1 VYPAVVRKWLIR
13 ALVAL
18 PVLIALLAVGGAMS
32 AVRRLPDLHPW
43 HRLVSTLEPRAAEI
57 TPAYTLEAYLAREE
71 AVFQELHN
79 QVVPAA
85 SAGANPAVPNRFV
98 EGSRSYP
105 ENLGT
110 NLNRTQILTVP
121 EPKGGALLIHGLTD
135 SPYSMRAMA
144 ERLHAAGFYTVSLR
158 MQGHGTAPGG
168 LVNTSWEDWAAA
180 VRLGARHVSAKAGAG
195 KPLILVGYSNGGAL
209 VTKYALDALS
219 DSSLPQATK
228 LVLVSP
234 MIGVSAAA
242 ALAGPISLLGPVVE
256 KARWIDVVPEYN
268 PFKYN
273 SFPANAGR
281 QTARITRTLS
291 SDLASAA
298 GEGSL
303 QRMPPVLV
311 FQSLLDT
318 TVSTAAVLFE
328 LLDRLPANR
337 NELVLFDLNREA
349 GIDAFTRPDAIL
361 PRLIGEGPR
370 PYAVTLVT
378 NSQPSSMEVSA
389 KSVAPGA
396 TAIVE
401 EPLGMSWP
409 DGIYSLS
416 HVALPFPADDP
427 IYGGAGL
434 GRESGSVSLGR
445 LSPRGEKGAL
455 LIPADVLMRVLW
467 NPFFPYLAR
476 RLDSWVVPVAP
487 APMGSSAG
495 RPDPPI
501 VRSIFP

>member
-1 VYPAVVRKWLIR
+1 MRGCAPSVYPAAVKKWLIR
-13 ALVAL
+13 L
-18 PVLIALLAVGGAMS
+18 LIAVPAVVAVIAVGGALS
-32 AVRRLPDLHPW
+32 AARRLPDLQPW
-43 HRLVSTLEPRAAEI
+43 HQLVSTLEPRAAEI
-57 TPAYTLEAYLAREE
+57 TPAFTLDAYLARED
-71 AVFQELHN
+71 AVFRELHD
-79 QVVPAA
+79 QVDRRAA
-85 SAGANPAVPNRFV
+85 AGANPAVPNRYV
-98 EGSRSYP
+98 EGSRSFP
-105 ENLGT
+105 ENLKT
-110 NLNRTQILTVP
+110 NWNRTQVLTAA
-121 EPKGGALLIHGLTD
+121 EPAGGALLIHGLTD
-135 SPYSMRAMA
+135 SQYSMRAMA

-180 VRLGARHVSAKAGAG
+180 VRMGARHVRQAAGPG
-195 KPLILVGYSNGGAL
+195 KPLVLVGYSNGGAL

-219 DSSLPQATK
+219 DPSLPQATK

-234 MIGVSAAA
+234 MIGVSPAAV
-242 ALAGPISLLGPVVE
+242 LAGPISLLGPVVE

-281 QTARITRTLS
+281 QTARITRALS
-291 SDLASAA
+291 GDLASAA
-298 GEGSL
+298 EAGDL

-318 TVSTAAVLFE
+318 TVSTTAVLFE

-349 GIDAFTRPDAIL
+349 GVDAFTRADAIL

-378 NSQPSSMEVSA
+378 NAQPSSLEVSA

-396 TAIVE
+396 TAITE

-409 DGIYSLS
+409 AGMYSLS

-427 IYGGAGL
+427 IYGGEGL
-434 GRESGSVSLGR
+434 GRESGSISLGR

-455 LIPADVLMRVLW
+455 IIPADVLMRVLW
-467 NPFFPYLAR
+467 NPFFPYLGR
-476 RLDSWVVPVAP
+476 RLDRWVAP
-487 APMGSSAG
+487 
-495 RPDPPI
+495 PP
-501 VRSIFP
+501 

>member
-1 VYPAVVRKWLIR
+1 MSFGIAPLSVYSAPMTKWLIR
-13 ALVAL
+13 ALLAV
-18 PVLIALLAVGGAMS
+18 PVLVAVLAVGGAVS

-43 HRLVSTLEPRAAEI
+43 HRLVSTLEPRAADI
-57 TPAYTLEAYLAREE
+57 TPTFTLDAYLEREE
-71 AVFQELHN
+71 KLFSEVHE
-79 QVVPAA
+79 QVERVAG
-85 SAGANPAVPNRFV
+85 AGANLTVPNRFV

-105 ENLGT
+105 RNLKT
-110 NLNRTQILTVP
+110 NWNRTQVLSVG
-121 EPKGGALLIHGLTD
+121 EPRGGALLIHGLTD
-135 SPYSMRAMA
+135 SPYSMRSMA

-158 MQGHGTAPGG
+158 MQGHGTVPGG
-168 LVNTSWEDWAAA
+168 LVNTRWEDWAAA
-180 VRLGARHVSAKAGAG
+180 VRMGARHVSSKVGPG

-209 VTKYALDALS
+209 VTKYAVDALS
-219 DSSLPQATK
+219 DKSLPQATK

-234 MIGVSAAA
+234 MIGVSPAAV
-242 ALAGPISLLGPVVE
+242 LAGTISLLGPIVE

-291 SDLASAA
+291 SDLEAA
-298 GEGSL
+298 ARDGRL
-303 QRMPPVLV
+303 QGMPPVLV

-318 TVSTAAVLFE
+318 TVSTPAVFYE

-349 GIDAFTRPDAIL
+349 GVDAFTRADAIL

-389 KSVAPGA
+389 KSMAPG
-396 TAIVE
+396 TTTVTE

-409 DGIYSLS
+409 DGMYSLS
-416 HVALPFPADDP
+416 HVALPFPPDDP
-427 IYGGAGL
+427 IYGGDGN

-455 LIPADVLMRVLW
+455 ILSADVLMRVLW
-467 NPFFPYLAR
+467 NPFFPYLGR
-476 RLDSWVVPVAP
+476 RLDTWVGVV
-487 APMGSSAG
+487 
-495 RPDPPI
+495 RP
-501 VRSIFP
+501 